1 MSTVMREYQMHRS
14 VPFMVVD
21 LAGIEFRC
29 VALSMKIASSATAP
43 PCANML
49 SGIEQSFAKSNV
61 RGDLMLA
68 AKG

>member
-1 MSTVMREYQMHRS
+1 
-14 VPFMVVD
+14 MVVD